1 MKETRLDNIKFRK
14 DSIKTFI
21 IKNGR
26 TAAMT
31 VTTQCLAFAQ
41 EFGREDDVLRT
52 QLFAYAFRIPHG
64 NGAFDD
70 HYRMGIDFLH

>member
-41 EFGREDDVLRT
+41 EFGREDDVLRV
-52 QLFAYAFRIPHG
+52 
-64 NGAFDD
+64 
-70 HYRMGIDFLH
+70 